1 MGSHPQSGTRSA
13 PFPTDRLWELDWG
26 AGPRVQRGPRELV
39 GLSRGSGHGSPGS
52 GKQRPGHGL
61 IFPVLG
67 APAVIVR
74 SIPGE
79 AREKI
84 QNKYSVL
91 LIKFGRVVTGI
102 LK

>member
-1 MGSHPQSGTRSA
+1 M
-13 PFPTDRLWELDWG
+13 
-26 AGPRVQRGPRELV
+26 
-39 GLSRGSGHGSPGS
+39 GLSRGSGHGSPGA

-61 IFPVLG
+61 NFPVLG